1 MQNNRRGTIATR
13 AK

>member
-1 MQNNRRGTIATR
+1 MQNNRRDTIATR